1 MKQFPLKATW
11 RNSGYDKP
19 ITLVG
24 VYGEINGV
32 VYYIAESKVG
42 IPADQIVWP
51 KETLVDKVRKWFTI

>member
-1 MKQFPLKATW
+1 MRQFPLKVTW
-11 RNSGYDKP
+11 CNSGYDKP

-42 IPADQIVWP
+42 IPADQIIWP
-51 KETLVDKVRKWFTI
+51 KETLVDKVWKWFTN